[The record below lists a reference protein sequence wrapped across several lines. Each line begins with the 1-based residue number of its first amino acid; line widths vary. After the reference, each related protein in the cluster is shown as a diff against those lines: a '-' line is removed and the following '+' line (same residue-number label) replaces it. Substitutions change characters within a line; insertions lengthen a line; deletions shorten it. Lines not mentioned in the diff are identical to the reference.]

1 MYVKSR
7 ESVTA
12 MVNMCT
18 KVEIEQI
25 YEKTSMAR
33 TAKRMDNPRK
43 NVPER
48 ISAGK
53 NAHSFTR
60 TVTKKRS

>member
-7 ESVTA
+7 ESA
-12 MVNMCT
+12 RDMVNMCT

-25 YEKTSMAR
+25 YKKTSMAR
-33 TAKRMDNPRK
+33 TAKMMENPRK
-43 NVPER
+43 NVTER

-60 TVTKKRS
+60 ILTKKRS